1 MCVGSKPSARLCAV
15 ETVAEAGQ
23 LILNQRIERIED

>member
-1 MCVGSKPSARLCAV
+1 MSLKPGARLCAV
-15 ETVAEAGQ
+15 EAIAKPGQ